1 MKLYI
6 KTKIYGF
13 FNKYK
18 IFKENNNL
26 KNINFNNFIKV
37 HKNYRFLK
45 KFNKITF
52 YFLLLISVLI
62 LFLQIS
68 CSLIYAENIKDQSI
82 NKNNKGNFETPS
94 TVLKD
99 NANSSQTENSKSDFS
114 DKENQTEFSNNK
126 TDSTSKEDALNQS
139 ELYENEDFKDPGF
152 TVVKVIDGDT
162 IELKNKMRIRLIG
175 INTPEKDMYFYEEAK
190 EFMKILVQNK
200 QVKLERDVT
209 NKDIYGRYLRYV
221 YLPDLFVNLEMIR
234 CGFANAYTYPPDVKY
249 TYKFLE
255 AERAARENEA
265 GLWQKSPTE
274 VLNITLNYDAEGK
287 DTENLNGE
295 WVSIK
300 NIGLKSLYLNGW
312 TLKDAGT
319 NIYKFKNIIIKPQET
334 VFLYTGFG
342 KDTNEKL
349 YWNSDTPVWNNEH
362 DTLYLRDEKG
372 FLVYIYN
379 Y

>member
-1 MKLYI
+1 MV
-6 KTKIYGF
+6 F

-26 KNINFNNFIKV
+26 KNINFNNFIKI
-37 HKNYRFLK
+37 HKSYRFLK
-45 KFNKITF
+45 KINKIKF

-82 NKNNKGNFETPS
+82 NKNNKSNSEIPS

-99 NANSSQTENSKSDFS
+99 NANSSETENSKSDFS
-114 DKENQTEFSNNK
+114 NKENQTEFSNNK
-126 TDSTSKEDALNQS
+126 TNGTSKEDALNPS
-139 ELYENEDFKDPGF
+139 KSYENENFKDPSF
-152 TVVKVIDGDT
+152 IIVKVIDGDT

-234 CGFANAYTYPPDVKY
+234 CGFANVYTYPPDVKY

-300 NIGLKSLYLNGW
+300 NIGLKSLNSLSAPFW
-312 TLKDAGT
+312 LK
-319 NIYKFKNIIIKPQET
+319 
-334 VFLYTGFG
+334 
-342 KDTNEKL
+342 
-349 YWNSDTPVWNNEH
+349 
-362 DTLYLRDEKG
+362 TLY
-372 FLVYIYN
+372 FLIPKFSIYFT
-379 Y
+379 YSFSFASCDL